1 MICQVRVLIQVFL
14 LVTRRKEYFNHSVM
28 FINGV
33 TQQLWPQSSHSCIE
47 RGYYPNTNPYVS
59 PVTSVRKLKNLKE
72 LKSVDRRCQTHPLK
86 CVKIPHVVMHT
97 SADRSCS
104 NNEGGCRNLPAR
116 NSIFSDSFEEG
127 YKYYVNPETGAM
139 YKIYD
144 ENLMACSKTSR
155 CLARVPFGTLIA
167 TILCF
172 VGVGVFL
179 FTMWRAISLTL
190 GMFRDLFKVQVLW
203 LDDLQVIFVVVGAV
217 MGGLGLFILIVG
229 CLSTGNTRAYVY
241 KDWKARFGGRISCA
255 ILMTIVYILNLA
267 WICILCCMVA
277 LTLVCTM
284 LWGLCSN
291 IDYIKTKRCIDLTQF
306 HFLFPSTT
314 KYEDLS
320 ICSEGRV
327 KQLCKDY
334 VEQAEVLYI
343 LSTAACIL
351 VVISLVQYLICLA
364 ANYTHIK
371 DDEKLQDFQEL
382 QYLQDTELGSMP
394 KERF

>member
-144 ENLMACSKTSR
+144 ENLM
-155 CLARVPFGTLIA
+155 
-167 TILCF
+167 
-172 VGVGVFL
+172 GV
-179 FTMWRAISLTL
+179 
-190 GMFRDLFKVQVLW
+190 

-255 ILMTIVYILNLA
+255 IVN
-267 WICILCCMVA
+267 
-277 LTLVCTM
+277 
-284 LWGLCSN
+284 
-291 IDYIKTKRCIDLTQF
+291 
-306 HFLFPSTT
+306 FLFPSTT